1 MPGGAWCSWCRR
13 GARSAEMTLL
23 MAARAADWPA
33 MFAVAWVAI
42 SVAMAR
48 LLVARGLPRAA
59 SWIW

>member
-1 MPGGAWCSWCRR
+1 
-13 GARSAEMTLL
+13 MTLL

-42 SVAMAR
+42 SAAMAR